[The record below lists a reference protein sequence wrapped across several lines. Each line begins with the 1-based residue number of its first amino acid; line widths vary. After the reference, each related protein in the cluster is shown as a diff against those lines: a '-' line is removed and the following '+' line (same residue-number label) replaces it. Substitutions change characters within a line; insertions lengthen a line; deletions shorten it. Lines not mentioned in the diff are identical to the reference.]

1 LQEPGGILEAL
12 ARKGARQLLAQ
23 AMEAEVAEFVEKHS
37 GMTDKGG
44 QRLAV
49 RNGHLPERELVTG
62 IGPLRIRQPRVDD
75 RGLAQEQRFSSQIL
89 PRYLRR
95 VASVDNLIPILC
107 LKGISGGAMSEA
119 FGPFRGPRG
128 CMQTGGGTEETRHH
142 LGRDGKP
149 DKGNAAALLLY
160 Y

>member
-1 LQEPGGILEAL
+1 MEKTQDRSAPSELQEPCGVLEEL

-37 GMTDKGG
+37 NRTDEAG
-44 QRLAV
+44 RCLVV

-75 RGLAQEQRFSSQIL
+75 RGLVQEQRFNSEIL

-95 VASVDNLIPILC
+95 VASVDNLIPIL
-107 LKGISGGAMSEA
+107 
-119 FGPFRGPRG
+119 
-128 CMQTGGGTEETRHH
+128 
-142 LGRDGKP
+142 
-149 DKGNAAALLLY
+149 
-160 Y
+160 